1 LEIPCKL
8 VFTGDPKYIQ
18 KVKKAMSFA
27 GEKSKLE
34 GKPSKEAAPQSKD
47 EDIIVKKE
55 PAAMRVKV
63 NSANAINQVVWVRIF
78 SIVLKMSDQEILSMG
93 QELTDA
99 HMNAAQKLILHQFPT
114 YQGLKNTLLKDSIGF
129 WTNNY
134 IQVLHCRG
142 CHWITVSTIGCHP
155 GEVDV
160 YDSLYT
166 DVDDNTKCK
175 IEKVFGSR
183 IKFNLAR
190 VRRQA
195 GFTDCGAFAVA
206 FATSLAFGRSNF
218 MPQQDQLRPHLQRC
232 FEERYIQPFP

>member
-1 LEIPCKL
+1 
-8 VFTGDPKYIQ
+8 
-18 KVKKAMSFA
+18 
-27 GEKSKLE
+27 
-34 GKPSKEAAPQSKD
+34 
-47 EDIIVKKE
+47 
-55 PAAMRVKV
+55 MRVKV

-232 FEERYIQPFP
+232 FEERYIQPFL